1 MARLNRHLLA
11 AALLAGTAF
20 VATTTAGPANAQSRS
35 QPAYDTSSENY
46 AMPTEYLR
54 QLVPYNGT
62 ERAGTIVIDPAGRH
76 LYLIRDNGMAIRYG
90 VGVGR
95 EGFEWAGRAQI
106 KRKAEWPTWTP
117 PAEMRLRQPELPVS
131 MAGGPEN
138 PLGARALY
146 LFQGDRDTMYRIHGT
161 NDPDSIGEAMSSGCI
176 RMMNADV
183 IDLYQRVPMGTPV
196 VVLRQGQSVE
206 GLQDDRISQADD
218 LGPTM
223 TAPRVTARSA
233 SLY

>member
-1 MARLNRHLLA
+1 MVRFPRHLLA
-11 AALLAGTAF
+11 TTVMSGIVLAAATAF
-20 VATTTAGPANAQSRS
+20 NPASAQVNAV
-35 QPAYDTSSENY
+35 PAYDTSSESY
-46 AMPTEYLR
+46 AMPVEYLR
-54 QLVPYNGT
+54 QLVPYGGA

-76 LYLIRDNGMAIRYG
+76 LYLIRDDGMAVRYG

-95 EGFEWAGRAQI
+95 EGFEWSGRAQI

-117 PAEMRLRQPELPVS
+117 PADMRLRQPDLPIS

-183 IDLYQRVPMGTPV
+183 IDLYQRVSMGTPV
-196 VVLRQGQSVE
+196 VVLRQGQTIE
-206 GLQDDRISQADD
+206 GPQNDTISQADG
-218 LGPTM
+218 LRPTM
-223 TAPRVTARSA
+223 SAPRVTARSA